1 MALKRK
7 DNVGIVVDDLGGTI
21 DFFRELGLELD
32 LTELFSDAL
41 SEVAAP
47 GTSFM
52 ERRKDSYRALR
63 RASTAIGRS
72 SPETASIFVFPA
84 MHQVPKGNPDDPMPG
99 VISGFA
105 YMQGVVA
112 GMGHA

>member
-63 RASTAIGRS
+63 RASTTRFQRAIQMIRCRAS
-72 SPETASIFVFPA
+72 SAVLLTCKAWLRAWDMPRKPPLETR
-84 MHQVPKGNPDDPMPG
+84 QNCR
-99 VISGFA
+99 
-105 YMQGVVA
+105 
-112 GMGHA
+112 